1 MVTRALFVS
10 LIGLLLF
17 VPETTVG
24 ADTSSPA
31 ISVQGDSTRPALAHQ
46 LQAARVD
53 RAPTVDGRLS
63 EALWNEAEAATGF
76 TQFKPDP
83 GVSASRR
90 TQVRVVYDETAIYV
104 GARMHDEPDSVVA
117 QTTRR
122 DQMGYSDRFFVFLDS
137 YNDDRTAFGFG
148 VTPSGSRFDAFYSDG
163 TNEDQDW
170 DAVWSAEARVDSLGW
185 VAEMRIPL
193 TQLQFNPV
201 GSAESDTW
209 GINFMR
215 DIARYNERVSWS
227 PLDPKA
233 AQLVSR
239 FGSLRGLRDLPS
251 TSNLEIEP
259 YTTVRSTRDDVDP
272 ANPFRDATSW
282 TGTVGGDI
290 DYDLTPNVSLQATI
304 NPTFGQVEADPSTIN
319 LSAFETFFPEKRPFF
334 VEGADLFSVQGPR
347 LFYSRR
353 IGRTPEGAMPDN
365 AAYADV
371 PDRTTILGATK
382 LTGRTKDG
390 WEIGAVEA
398 VTAPERASYVDENGN
413 RGRATVEPTTNYGV
427 ARLRKNLR
435 GGKSTLGGIL
445 TTTHRFGMTP
455 QVEQMHDEAYTAGVD
470 GRHRFADETYETSGA
485 LYGSH
490 VQGATAAL
498 QATQGTPTHY
508 FQRPDADHLSFD
520 SSRTQLTGWLARAA
534 IDKIEGTWRWDA
546 DLSATAPGFEI
557 NDLGYLRRADALTE
571 RLGLT
576 YVNSSPGTHFRT
588 IRGRL
593 QHEASWT
600 FGGERTK
607 TDAFYGVFATF
618 ENNHQV
624 ALRGQTAGPT
634 LSTTALRGGPALRTN
649 GYTNVAASY
658 ETDSRNA
665 FQIGV
670 GGQLSTTFG
679 TRGNKLGLRSELR
692 YRPSKRAS
700 VSLEPAFRTGLDMD
714 QYIGTIPSDG
724 TARYLFGQIRR
735 RTLSLTTEA
744 SYAFTPEMTVEVYAQ
759 PFVASGDY
767 QHFAE
772 VDDPRASQYDARFIP
787 LEDRLSQRGNTYE
800 VEGPSSYTFND
811 PDFTV
816 GEMRS
821 TVVFRW
827 QYRPGSTLY
836 LIWNHDQSQARGD
849 ARFEPVHDL
858 GSTFRGG
865 RDTFGVKLTYWLG
878 M

>member
-1 MVTRALFVS
+1 MVMRS
-10 LIGLLLF
+10 LVTSLTALLLLI
-17 VPETTVG
+17 PHTAVG

-31 ISVQGDSTRPALAHQ
+31 ISVAGDSTRPALARQ
-46 LQAARVD
+46 LQTTRVD
-53 RAPTVDGRLS
+53 RAPTLDGRLS
-63 EALWNEAEAATGF
+63 EAVWKEAEAAEGF

-83 GVSASRR
+83 GASASRP
-90 TQVRVVYDETAIYV
+90 TEVRVVYDETAIYV
-104 GARMHDEPDSVVA
+104 GARMYDDPDSVVA
-117 QTTRR
+117 QTARR
-122 DQMGYSDRFFVFLDS
+122 DQVGYSDRFFVFLDS

-193 TQLQFNPV
+193 NQLQFSPI
-201 GSAESDTW
+201 GPSQSGTW
-209 GINFMR
+209 GLNFMR
-215 DIARYNERVSWS
+215 DIARYDERVSWS
-227 PLDPKA
+227 PLNPKA

-259 YTTVRSTRDDVDP
+259 YTTGRTTRDEVDP
-272 ANPFRDATSW
+272 ANPFQDATSW

-290 DYDLTPNVSLQATI
+290 DYDLTPNLSLQATI

-353 IGRTPEGAMPDN
+353 IGRTPQGATPDS
-365 AAYADV
+365 AMYADV

-382 LTGRTKDG
+382 LTGRTKSG

-398 VTAPERASYVDENGN
+398 VTAPERASYADSDGEQ
-413 RGRATVEPTTNYGV
+413 GRVKVEPTTNYGV

-435 GGKSTLGGIL
+435 GGKSTIGGIL
-445 TTTHRFGMTP
+445 TSTHRFDLTP
-455 QVEQMHDEAYTAGVD
+455 QVDQMHDDAYTAGVD

-490 VQGATAAL
+490 VQGGTTAL
-498 QATQGTPTHY
+498 RSTQRSPTHY

-520 SSRTQLTGWLARAA
+520 SSRTELTGWLARAE
-534 IDKIEGTWRWDA
+534 IDKIEGTWRWN
-546 DLSATAPGFEI
+546 ATFSTTSPGFEI

-576 YVNSSPGTHFRT
+576 YVNSSPGKHFRS

-593 QHEASWT
+593 RHEASWT
-600 FGGERTK
+600 FGGERTTTK
-607 TDAFYGVFATF
+607 AFYGAFATLR
-618 ENNHQV
+618 NNHQIG
-624 ALRGQTAGPT
+624 LRGQTTAPT

-649 GYTNVAASY
+649 GSTDIAASY
-658 ETDSRNA
+658 ETDGRNA
-665 FQIGV
+665 FQVEVAGW
-670 GGQLSTTFG
+670 LRTTFG
-679 TRGNKLGLRSELR
+679 TRGHSMGLRSELR
-692 YRPSKRAS
+692 YRPSQRAS
-700 VSLEPAFRTGLDMD
+700 ISLEPGFRTGLDTD
-714 QYIGTIPSDG
+714 QYVGTLRPDG
-724 TARYLFGQIRR
+724 TPRYLFGQIRR
-735 RTLSLTTEA
+735 RTLSITTEA
-744 SYAFTPEMTVEVYAQ
+744 RYAFTPEMTLEVYAQ

-767 QHFAE
+767 RQFAE
-772 VDDPRASQYDARFIP
+772 VDDPRASQYGDRFTP
-787 LEDRLSQRGNTYE
+787 LQNRLSRTENRYE
-800 VEGPSSYTFND
+800 VAGPTPYAFRD

-816 GEMRS
+816 GELRS
-821 TVVFRW
+821 TLVFRW

-849 ARFEPVHDL
+849 ARFQPVHDL
-858 GSTFRGG
+858 GSTFLGG
-865 RDTFGVKLTYWLG
+865 RDTVGIKLTYWIG